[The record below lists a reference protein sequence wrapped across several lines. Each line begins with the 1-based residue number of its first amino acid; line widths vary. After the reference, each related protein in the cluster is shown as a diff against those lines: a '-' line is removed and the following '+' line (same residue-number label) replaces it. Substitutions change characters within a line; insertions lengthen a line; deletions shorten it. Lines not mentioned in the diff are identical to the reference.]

1 MKIDAHQLF
10 IASLTFF
17 IGYFFWY
24 WMVPIPLV
32 MMPELTGKPLT
43 EAFSTAAESS
53 LSLFLLK
60 KEINN
65 QLPDGLVINQIP
77 IAGTMVK
84 IHRPCF
90 ITINKQETLTHL
102 NCINL
107 TVDTIK
113 KNCDEKGIK
122 PTFCYLSCPHA
133 KKQECFAQIPNPQEP
148 ILDKKIICYIAT
160 SKPETLIMPSLQ
172 GLTETEL
179 TQRAEKYDWEI
190 KILYTE
196 KDFLND
202 KKAHIVVDQRPFAGS
217 IYHQNKNLLVQ
228 VLLQKTKE

>member
-24 WMVPIPLV
+24 WMVPVPL
-32 MMPELTGKPLT
+32 MIMPELTGKPLS
-43 EAFSTAAESS
+43 EAFSLAAESS

-77 IAGTMVK
+77 AAGTMVK

-90 ITINKQETLTHL
+90 ITITIQEAATRL

-107 TVDTIK
+107 PVDTIK

-122 PTFCYLSCPHA
+122 PTFYYLPCSHVQ
-133 KKQECFAQIPNPQEP
+133 KQQCFAQIPNPQEP

-160 SKPETLIMPSLQ
+160 SNPKIFIMPSLK
-172 GLTETEL
+172 GLTEKELQTLATEH
-179 TQRAEKYDWEI
+179 AWEL
-190 KILYTE
+190 KIVYTE
-196 KDFLND
+196 KEYSDD
-202 KKAHIVVDQRPFAGS
+202 KTEQTIIDQRPFAGS
-217 IYHQNKNLLVQ
+217 IYVRNKNLLVQ

>member
-24 WMVPIPLV
+24 WMVPVPLI
-32 MMPELTGKPLT
+32 MMPKLTGKPLP
-43 EAFSTAAESS
+43 EAFSLAAETS

-77 IAGTMVK
+77 AAGTMVK

-90 ITINKQETLTHL
+90 ITMNIQKTATHL

-113 KNCDEKGIK
+113 KNCDAQGIK
-122 PTFCYLSCPHA
+122 PFFYYLSCPHA
-133 KKQECFAQIPNPQEP
+133 QKQHCFAQIPNPQEP
-148 ILDKKIICYIAT
+148 IFDKKIICYIAA

-172 GLTETEL
+172 GLTEKEL
-179 TQRAEKYDWEI
+179 TNLAAEYAWELKIVHAEKE
-190 KILYTE
+190 
-196 KDFLND
+196 FSND
-202 KKAHIVVDQRPFAGS
+202 KTEETVVDQRPFAGS
-217 IYHQNKNLLVQ
+217 IYSQNKNILIQ